1 VRSAGWSQS
10 RSNSRSASVNTNSS
24 TSSSAKS
31 ACSEYVPEAMT
42 RRTTGNTRAEDQT
55 STYRLVGLFEPS
67 RAEEFRKLLAE
78 ELPEL
83 KVDRIDFE
91 KAEVTLR
98 YELASLFSDGKV
110 PKGFTAEKLREKIDQ
125 TIRGKSKGT
134 FQITWPSS
142 VAPGQ
147 QTRVDIKVG
156 VLDCRGCRFGV
167 YQIVAK
173 IDGVERASVTSDTH
187 VLTAWI
193 DPAKTNREA
202 LEAALKKSQV
212 QLVAQ

>member
-1 VRSAGWSQS
+1 MKLLRLLFAPAAVLLFSTAG
-10 RSNSRSASVNTNSS
+10 V
-24 TSSSAKS
+24 
-31 ACSEYVPEAMT
+31 
-42 RRTTGNTRAEDQT
+42 RAEEQT
-55 STYRLVGLFEPS
+55 STYHLGGLFEPS
-67 RAEEFRKLLAE
+67 RVDEFRKLLADE
-78 ELPEL
+78 APEL
-83 KVDRIDFE
+83 KAEKIDFE

-134 FQITWPSS
+134 FQLTWPSS
-142 VAPGQ
+142 VEPEK

-173 IDGVERASVTSDTH
+173 IDGVDRATITADTH
-187 VLTAWI
+187 VLTVWI

-202 LEAALKKSQV
+202 LESALKKSQV
-212 QLVAQ
+212 ALVTE